1 MEPENKYKWYVAG
14 IALVIAV
21 GVFIL
26 FIFSLISR
34 TDKTDRYL
42 VDTGDERFGWDYEL
56 LVNDAAQAYEPE
68 FADSGYPVLL
78 PEGTSAVRITRTMT
92 EDILGAELQ
101 WMSYLDGVEVWLDG
115 ELLHSDFPEA
125 ARGAD
130 GFLRPTEEEWDR
142 LLDAQSNGRKQI
154 RMSLPAGYQGKRLS
168 VTTYF
173 PEDRGIAPAPEYPYL
188 GSEDSYRAQYVVAAS
203 IEYMA
208 VVLYAFLTVLS
219 ACIFLLDIHNNDVD
233 GKTLLLTLYFAL
245 MFLNCIYDSPVGY
258 YSELGSR
265 MDLSFLYG
273 IYIAPLYLYL
283 VLRLTKW
290 WKYPLCA
297 GIVLWVAYEC
307 VRRFLNVR
315 RGLIMTYG
323 YTGKGMFILILALA
337 AAFAAEMIVR
347 GRQGG
352 RNRKALLFYG
362 LTAAAVTA
370 VYLVNR
376 IRIAGGIHIYLID
389 QMFASFRFGYYEVF
403 VGAVTDIVS
412 YMTLIA
418 VAAEV
423 IRRTVQTRRTMDILR
438 ERERQSLENYHHL
451 LAAQEATSALRHE
464 MRHHFNALAGILES
478 GDVKRAS
485 DYAAAVAGEYEQ
497 LPTGYYSRNMLVNI
511 IAGTYLDQARKIGI
525 RTDYRLD
532 VPAELDIADEDLSV
546 FLSNMLQNALEACQ
560 RMEAGAERYIRA
572 ELHLKGNFLFVKCV
586 NSAPEKYSGADD
598 EKRTGHGYGLTAMRK
613 VAKKYN
619 SVLLIHSTDTE
630 FEVKS
635 CFCLTKNLKQ
645 EG

>member
-1 MEPENKYKWYVAG
+1 
-14 IALVIAV
+14 
-21 GVFIL
+21 
-26 FIFSLISR
+26 
-34 TDKTDRYL
+34 
-42 VDTGDERFGWDYEL
+42 
-56 LVNDAAQAYEPE
+56 
-68 FADSGYPVLL
+68 
-78 PEGTSAVRITRTMT
+78 
-92 EDILGAELQ
+92 
-101 WMSYLDGVEVWLDG
+101 
-115 ELLHSDFPEA
+115 
-125 ARGAD
+125 
-130 GFLRPTEEEWDR
+130 
-142 LLDAQSNGRKQI
+142 
-154 RMSLPAGYQGKRLS
+154 
-168 VTTYF
+168 
-173 PEDRGIAPAPEYPYL
+173 
-188 GSEDSYRAQYVVAAS
+188 
-203 IEYMA
+203 
-208 VVLYAFLTVLS
+208 
-219 ACIFLLDIHNNDVD
+219 
-233 GKTLLLTLYFAL
+233 
-245 MFLNCIYDSPVGY
+245 
-258 YSELGSR
+258 
-265 MDLSFLYG
+265 
-273 IYIAPLYLYL
+273 
-283 VLRLTKW
+283 
-290 WKYPLCA
+290 
-297 GIVLWVAYEC
+297 
-307 VRRFLNVR
+307 
-315 RGLIMTYG
+315 
-323 YTGKGMFILILALA
+323 
-337 AAFAAEMIVR
+337 
-347 GRQGG
+347 
-352 RNRKALLFYG
+352 
-362 LTAAAVTA
+362 
-370 VYLVNR
+370 
-376 IRIAGGIHIYLID
+376 
-389 QMFASFRFGYYEVF
+389 MFASFRFGYYEVF